1 MDLWILSRLATAVDA
16 CNKGFSTFDFS
27 AATIASYNFWLYDLC
42 DVYLECVKPIF
53 HNGTDTEKLA
63 ARQTL
68 FTCLDNGLRLLSPF
82 MPYISEELYQRLP
95 RDPAGPPS
103 ICVAPYPTIRLCPWK
118 NETVEKEIEFIQ
130 KTAKVIRS
138 ARSDYNLPNKTKI
151 DAFIVCTDAS
161 ALVTL
166 KKYTNDLITTAYCSK
181 LEFDVKPPLGCAI
194 LTVTGQCEVHLLL
207 KGLIQVDKEL
217 QKLEKKKTQLVQAV
231 EKLQQ
236 AIQASDYTTKVPTEV
251 QKTNTEKL
259 QQSEAE
265 IARIST
271 AMDTI
276 QLM

>member
-16 CNKGFSTFDFS
+16 SNKGFAAFDFA
-27 AATIASYNFWLYDLC
+27 AATNASYNFWLYDLC

-53 HNGTDTEKLA
+53 QNGTDAEKLA

-95 RDPAGPPS
+95 RLDGPPS
-103 ICVAPYPTIRLCPWK
+103 ICIAPYPTVESCPWK
-118 NETVEKEIEFIQ
+118 NETVEKEVDFIQ
-130 KTAKVIRS
+130 KAAKVIRS
-138 ARSDYNLPNKTKI
+138 ARSDYNLQNKTKT
-151 DAFIVCTDAS
+151 DAFIVCTDPS
-161 ALVTL
+161 ATDILR
-166 KKYTNDLITTAYCSK
+166 KYANDLITTAYCSK
-181 LEFDVKPPLGCAI
+181 LEFDEKPPVGCAI

-236 AIQASDYTTKVPTEV
+236 LIQASDYATKVPVEV
-251 QKTNTEKL
+251 QQTNTERL
-259 QQSEAE
+259 EQSEAE
-265 IARIST
+265 ISRISA
-271 AMDTI
+271 AMNTLK
-276 QLM
+276 LM